1 MDEAGKPLVSII
13 VPVYKVEKY
22 LQRCLDSIAA
32 QTYQNIE
39 VILVDDGSPDN
50 CGEICEAFAK
60 TNTYTKVIHQ
70 KNQGLSAARNNA
82 VPESHGEYITFVDSD
97 DYITPDYV
105 EYLVSLCE
113 SFDAEVSVGSFVF
126 QYDNKESAVPR
137 EESRRMFLSPE
148 EALRNMNYGIG
159 FGVTAWGKL
168 YKRALVE
175 ANPYPVGKL
184 YEDIATTYKIVGE
197 STGVAFGNKQI
208 YFWIQRRD
216 SIMHSSFNRRQLD
229 GMDAAEEQLKYIEEH
244 FPDAVPA
251 AKYRFTAKAIELMA
265 VAFSSGGDREI
276 YAELKAY
283 MNRFADEVLKD
294 PYAKRTMKMRILAMK
309 MGRYPAKLA
318 FGIHEGLKWKKV

>member
-1 MDEAGKPLVSII
+1 MEEAGRPLVSII

-32 QTYQNIE
+32 QTYRRLE

-113 SFDAEVSVGSFVF
+113 SFDAEVSVGDFVF

-184 YEDIATTYKIVGE
+184 YEDIATTYKIVGD
-197 STGVAFGNKQI
+197 SNGVAFGNKQI
-208 YFWIQRRD
+208 YFWIQRAD

-229 GMDAAEEQLKYIEEH
+229 GMEAAKEQLIFMEEY
-244 FPDAVPA
+244 FPNAVPA

-265 VAFSSGGDREI
+265 VAFGSGGDREI
-276 YAELKAY
+276 YAELKEY
-283 MNRFADEVLKD
+283 MNRFADDVLKD
-294 PYAKRTMKMRILAMK
+294 PHAKRTMKLRILAMK
-309 MGRYPAKLA
+309 AGYWPAKLA
-318 FGIHEGLKWKKV
+318 FRIHSEVKQKKL